1 MVRWIESLSGW
12 DGTLPATL
20 VAIGLPPEQRE
31 GLLRAL
37 AARALGY
44 RPEAIDV
51 QQPEGRPP
59 VVARPAG
66 SGLYLS
72 KAARGAV
79 AAASVATSP
88 IGVDVEGVD
97 ADGEIPWN
105 VLHPAEA
112 AMLQALGGLDRSRAF
127 ARLWSLKEAY
137 AKAAGVGL
145 SREPS
150 AYEVRFAGD
159 EHATVHDP
167 AAAQAIAEAT
177 TIWRMAGGS
186 FAISTVILAE

>member
-1 MVRWIESLSGW
+1 MIRWIDTLSEW

-20 VAIGLPPEQRE
+20 VAIDLPLGQRE

-37 AARALGY
+37 AARAL
-44 RPEAIDV
+44 RCLPEVVEV
-51 QQPEGRPP
+51 QQPDGRPP

-72 KAARGAV
+72 KASRGAV
-79 AAASVATSP
+79 TVVSVADSP
-88 IGVDVEGVD
+88 VGVDVEGVD

-112 AMLQALGGLDRSRAF
+112 AMLQARDGLARARAF

-137 AKAAGVGL
+137 AKALGVGL

-150 AYEVRFAGD
+150 SYQVRFTGD
-159 EHATVHDP
+159 EHATAHDP
-167 AAAQAIAEAT
+167 AASHAIAEAM
-177 TIWRMAGGS
+177 TIWRTAGGS
-186 FAISTVILAE
+186 FAISTVILAQ